1 MSKVQSLNKNKLNQN
16 LHICI
21 AGKNS
26 IAIYSL
32 ELVLSLFPE
41 AIIHVLFNKNDKGT
55 DSWQPSFRKY
65 AESLNFKQATVEEL
79 YQVENLV
86 FLSVEYDRIIK
97 PQLFRSNE
105 LFNIH
110 FSALPAYKGMYTSAW
125 PILRNEKKSGVTLHK
140 IDEGIDTG
148 DIIDQQIF
156 EIKKDWN
163 SLSLYLK
170 YLSTAEEV
178 LSRNISKLID
188 RKYTATAQSSKGS
201 SYYSSKSI
209 DYSDISIDLNNT
221 AFQISNQIRAFSFRH
236 FQLPNVLGK
245 TISNSEITSAKSK
258 SKPGTLVSEDQNS
271 ITLSTI
277 DYNIRLEIDPYT
289 SLWEWAKGETS
300 NINLESLL
308 NLPNGLDLLNR
319 NGWSALMIA
328 AYNGHLQKV
337 RQLVNAGSQVNA
349 TNYKGTTVLMYA
361 FSNFERSGNKAIY
374 EFLLSKGADPKIKD
388 NSGRDVADYAKERKT
403 TYLLEQIS

>member
-32 ELVLSLFPE
+32 ELVMTRFPE
-41 AIIHVLFNKNDKGT
+41 ATIHVLFNKNDDGT

-65 AESLNFKQATVEEL
+65 AESLNFQQATLEQL
-79 YQVENLV
+79 YQIENLV

-97 PQLFRSNE
+97 PQLFMSNE

-156 EIKKDWN
+156 EIQQEWD
-163 SLSLYLK
+163 SLSLYLN

-188 RKYTATAQSSKGS
+188 REYTATAQSSEGS
-201 SYYSSKSI
+201 SYFSSRSI

-221 AFQISNQIRAFSFRH
+221 AFQISNQIRAFNFRH
-236 FQLPNVLGK
+236 FQLPNVLSR
-245 TISNSEITSAKSK
+245 TISDSVITTDRSK
-258 SKPGTLVSEDQNS
+258 SKPGTLVSADHNS

-277 DYNIRLEIDPYT
+277 DYDIRLVIDPYT

-300 NINLESLL
+300 DIDLEAYLT
-308 NLPNGLDLLNR
+308 LPYGLDLLNR

-337 RQLVNAGSQVNA
+337 IELINAGSEVNA

-361 FSNFERSGNKAIY
+361 FSNYELSGDKTISKY
-374 EFLLSKGADPKIKD
+374 LLAMGADPKIRD
-388 NSGRDVADYAKERKT
+388 NSGRDIADYARERKST
-403 TYLLEQIS
+403 HLLEQIL